1 MTEMRTCGADATLH
15 REDGWCWFFRAIGVT
30 LDGRVKSHDG
40 QPRDFKLNL
49 DLLPGW
55 TSTLRLWRLLP

>member
-1 MTEMRTCGADATLH
+1 VGTDAT
-15 REDGWCWFFRAIGVT
+15 RFYTEQDGWCWFFGAIGVT
-30 LDGRVKSHDG
+30 LDGRVKGHDG

-55 TSTLRLWRLLP
+55 TSTALRLWRLLP